1 MGRVPKEDPQDKAAR
16 LRERRL
22 SEIDQMQ
29 AAQKTAGDLTTDFRA
44 VYGLRGLPLQ
54 FGSAT
59 GPSTVGGKRNWVTQM
74 RGTSISDRIFS
85 GKAP

>member
-54 FGSAT
+54 FGSAI
-59 GPSTVGGKRNWVTQM
+59 GK
-74 RGTSISDRIFS
+74 TSIKKPGGARTRERPESLTLGR
-85 GKAP
+85 GNAP